1 MLGTV
6 AFIPEDLKHCHGA
19 LLERG
24 SEGQDLL
31 LLGPLGPWNYSEV
44 ISLSPDTYQKQHTW
58 HLNDIESSN
67 PWTWYNSHLMWF
79 LISCISSKCCCF
91 QCRGLLYIL
100 PNLPQM
106 LYDFYATLNN
116 IEKKSPFISTF
127 VPKSLLPHYR
137 NTIAFVSWPHT
148 LPPYYFHLLVWKMF
162 FRFPRILYINDN
174 DPRE

>member
-24 SEGQDLL
+24 SEGQDPL

-67 PWTWYNSHLMWF
+67 PWTWYNSHLMLF

-116 IEKKSPFISTF
+116 IEKKK
-127 VPKSLLPHYR
+127 VPSYLHLFPSLCCHTTEIQLLLFLDHTPCHH
-137 NTIAFVSWPHT
+137 TIFT
-148 LPPYYFHLLVWKMF
+148 Y
-162 FRFPRILYINDN
+162 
-174 DPRE
+174 